1 MSRDRGVFVTVE
13 GIEGVGKSTQL
24 KRLVEVLE
32 GAGVPVDVTREPGG
46 TPTAEVIR
54 NILIEH
60 GEEAMPASAEVLLM
74 FAARALHV
82 ENRICPALEAGTW
95 VVSDRFVDAS
105 RAYQG
110 GGRGVPEP
118 TIETLAGLALNGLEP
133 DVTLL
138 LDAPVDIGLARA
150 ARRGAKDRFEAEEHA
165 FFERVRV
172 AYLSLVHAEPERF
185 IVIDAAGDLETVG
198 LAVEE
203 AAENILNRFRKER

>member
-60 GEEAMPASAEVLLM
+60 GAEPMPASAEVLLM

-82 ENRICPALEAGTW
+82 ENRIRPALEAGKW
-95 VVSDRFVDAS
+95 VICDRFVDAS

-118 TIETLAGLALNGLEP
+118 TIEALADLSLNGLEP

-138 LDAPVDIGLARA
+138 LDAPVETGLARA
-150 ARRGAKDRFEAEEHA
+150 ARRGAKDRFEAEEQA
-165 FFERVRV
+165 FFERVRA

-185 IVIDAAGDLETVG
+185 IVIDAAGDIETVG

-203 AAENILNRFRKER
+203 AAKNILKHFK